1 VVIDENQE
9 IIQVRGLTGPYLEL
23 ATGRANLNL
32 LKMARAELSLSLRTA
47 IHTARKE
54 NRRVTKESVPFH
66 TSDKMSEIR
75 LSVIP
80 LKSPGVELHFLV
92 LFEETTALPQIALPE
107 AAQNAP
113 GRNAGKQSLST
124 RRIAAMEQ
132 ELAETKVE
140 MATLLEERDAA
151 NEELHTA
158 NEEVRT
164 SNIFFWNI

>member
-1 VVIDENQE
+1 
-9 IIQVRGLTGPYLEL
+9 
-23 ATGRANLNL
+23 
-32 LKMARAELSLSLRTA
+32 
-47 IHTARKE
+47 
-54 NRRVTKESVPFH
+54 
-66 TSDKMSEIR
+66 MSEEKRGGWDI
-75 LSVIP
+75 L
-80 LKSPGVELHFLV
+80 FLV